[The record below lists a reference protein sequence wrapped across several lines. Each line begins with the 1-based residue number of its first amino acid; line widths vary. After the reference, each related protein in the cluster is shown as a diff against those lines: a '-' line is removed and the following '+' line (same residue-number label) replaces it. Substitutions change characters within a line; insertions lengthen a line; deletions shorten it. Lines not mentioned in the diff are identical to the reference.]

1 MNLRNDC
8 LRPMVYYERLGL
20 TKYKEKQEL
29 FVEPF
34 QGSCQASRAIRY
46 RESVSKATRKMTRDA

>member
-1 MNLRNDC
+1 
-8 LRPMVYYERLGL
+8 MVYYERLGL